1 MTGRDDGIPGTAP
14 GRGRRAAVKV
24 PLYPPLDGPFVAI
37 DFETAD
43 YGRDSACAVALVR
56 VEGDRI
62 VATEHRLIR
71 PPRRQF
77 VFTYIHGIRWEDVA
91 GAPPFAGVWPEVAP
105 ILEGASFFAAHNA
118 PFDKGVLAACCA
130 AAGLPDPA
138 LPFVCTV
145 KLSRRAWTLPS
156 NALDAVCRHLDIPL
170 RHHEALSDAE
180 ACARILV
187 AARGLLPAAAGPSV
201 APRP

>member
-1 MTGRDDGIPGTAP
+1 
-14 GRGRRAAVKV
+14 
-24 PLYPPLDGPFVAI
+24 VAI

-43 YGRDSACAVALVR
+43 YGRDSACSVALVR

-62 VATEHRLIR
+62 VRTEHRLIR

-91 GAPPFAGVWPEVAP
+91 DAPPFAEVWPAIAP
-105 ILEGASFFAAHNA
+105 ILEGAVFLAAHNA
-118 PFDKGVLAACCA
+118 SFDKGVLQACCA
-130 AAGLPDPA
+130 AAGLPDPG
-138 LPFVCTV
+138 LQFVCTV
-145 KLSRRAWTLPS
+145 RLSRRAWSLPS
-156 NALDAVCRHLDIPL
+156 HALDSVCRHLDIPL

-187 AARGLLPAAAGPSV
+187 AARAHVEAGASPSD
-201 APRP
+201 ASRT